1 MNFYDVDSPTSPE
14 AFWQEVRAAYPRQEP
29 LLNLNNAAVSPPPLE
44 VEQAVVD
51 AYRLI
56 SRNPDVNMWSKLDA
70 ALPDIKAQLAQLI
83 DCAPSEIALN
93 RNSSEGLS
101 TAIFGIPLQPGDEV
115 LISPWDYPSAR
126 AGWFQRR
133 EREGVQ
139 PVVCQ
144 FGLLDDDEAII
155 EAYSRAITPR
165 TRVMLLTHMY
175 HWNGRL
181 LPVERLCALARAHDI
196 ITVVDGAQTFAQMPV
211 SFRNLGCDIFI
222 TSLHKWLGAPVGNGM
237 LVVREGLIDDTWPL
251 LAPFDLPPLRIDK
264 FDHWSL
270 GTYNS
275 AIQAGI
281 MPAIRLHR
289 RIGVER
295 IQLRLS
301 ELTRYW
307 IGRARDI
314 PGFRL
319 HTPLDAGSLDAEPVD
334 AGPLG
339 AVALFSIDGVDSR
352 LLERVLHEQH
362 RVHVKYRRV
371 EDIAG
376 MRVSPH
382 IYMHKDELDVFVD
395 ALQAAI
401 SGARASC

>member
-1 MNFYDVDSPTSPE
+1 MNFNDVDSLTSDTPE
-14 AFWQEVRAAYPRQEP
+14 GFWQEVRATYPRQEP

-44 VEQAVVD
+44 VEQAVVE

-70 ALPDIKAQLAQLI
+70 ALPDIKAELAQLI
-83 DCAPSEIALN
+83 DCAPTEIALN
-93 RNSSEGLS
+93 RNSSEGLA

-126 AGWFQRR
+126 AGWLQRR
-133 EREGVQ
+133 EREGIE

-144 FGLLDDDEAII
+144 FGLLDDDAAII

-181 LPVERLCALARAHDI
+181 LPVERLCALAREHGI
-196 ITVVDGAQTFAQMPV
+196 VTVVDGAQTFAQMPV
-211 SFRNLGCDIFI
+211 NFRNLGCDIFI

-251 LAPFDLPPLRIDK
+251 LAPFDPPPLRIDK
-264 FDHWSL
+264 FDHWNL

-295 IQLRLS
+295 IQRRLS

-307 IGRARDI
+307 IERARDI

-319 HTPLDAGSLDAEPVD
+319 HTPLTAGPLD

-339 AVALFSIDGVDSR
+339 AVALFSIDSVDSR
-352 LLERVLHEQH
+352 LLERVLREQH

-376 MRVSPH
+376 LRVSPH
-382 IYMHKDELDVFVD
+382 IYMRKDELDVFVD
-395 ALQAAI
+395 ALQATVR
-401 SGARASC
+401 SCGARASR